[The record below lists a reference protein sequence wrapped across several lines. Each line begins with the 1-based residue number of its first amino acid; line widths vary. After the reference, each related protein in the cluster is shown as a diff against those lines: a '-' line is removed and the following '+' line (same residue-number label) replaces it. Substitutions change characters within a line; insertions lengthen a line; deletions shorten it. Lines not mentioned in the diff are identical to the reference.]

1 MTNMIALSGYQTP
14 AMESVGKVA
23 TVDADGPAAINNN
36 FTGAGS
42 IGFPVEVMI
51 ACTWNQDLAQQYGEM
66 MGKMCREMNI
76 AGWYAPGMNTHRT
89 PFGARNYEYF
99 SEDGTL
105 AGYISSATVKGAA
118 SQGVYVYIKHF
129 RRGSQ
134 VMLDVDGESMD
145 VLLKE
150 INFNPLKGQVDEID
164 FQALVK
170 GEKVQSVAEVILENH
185 DKVASGV
192 LQLLL
197 EEVPYR
203 ALPGDLI
210 EKVMV
215 DVGNLKVG
223 DSIKVGD
230 LDMAKNEK
238 VDLLIDPETI
248 IVTVSES
255 RNAVEEDTG
264 EEAEGGEA

>member
-1 MTNMIALSGYQTP
+1 MNTLKAEKRSMDVKAKRLRREGYVTGN
-14 AMESVGKVA
+14 VFGKE
-23 TVDADGPAAINNN
+23 IK
-36 FTGAGS
+36 GS
-42 IGFPVEVMI
+42 IPIKLE
-51 ACTWNQDLAQQYGEM
+51 
-66 MGKMCREMNI
+66 K
-76 AGWYAPGMNTHRT
+76 
-89 PFGARNYEYF
+89 
-99 SEDGTL
+99 
-105 AGYISSATVKGAA
+105 SAVDRLLK
-118 SQGVYVYIKHF
+118 IH

-134 VMLDVDGESMD
+134 VMLDVDVESMD

>member
-1 MTNMIALSGYQTP
+1 MNTLKAEKRDMSIKAKRLRREGYVTGNLF
-14 AMESVGKVA
+14 GKE
-23 TVDADGPAAINNN
+23 IK
-36 FTGAGS
+36 GS
-42 IGFPVEVMI
+42 IPIKLE
-51 ACTWNQDLAQQYGEM
+51 
-66 MGKMCREMNI
+66 K
-76 AGWYAPGMNTHRT
+76 
-89 PFGARNYEYF
+89 
-99 SEDGTL
+99 
-105 AGYISSATVKGAA
+105 SAVDRLLK
-118 SQGVYVYIKHF
+118 IH

-150 INFNPLKGQVDEID
+150 INFNSLKGQVDEID

-203 ALPGDLI
+203 ARPGDLI

>member
-118 SQGVYVYIKHF
+118 SQGVYAYIKHF
-129 RRGSQ
+129 AMYEMNAKMVCVWSNEQAIR
-134 VMLDVDGESMD
+134 EIY
-145 VLLKE
+145 LK
-150 INFNPLKGQVDEID
+150 PL
-164 FQALVK
+164 
-170 GEKVQSVAEVILENH
+170 S
-185 DKVASGV
+185 
-192 LQLLL
+192 
-197 EEVPYR
+197 
-203 ALPGDLI
+203 LI
-210 EKVMV
+210 H
-215 DVGNLKVG
+215 
-223 DSIKVGD
+223 I
-230 LDMAKNEK
+230 
-238 VDLLIDPETI
+238 
-248 IVTVSES
+248 
-255 RNAVEEDTG
+255 
-264 EEAEGGEA
+264 

>member
-1 MTNMIALSGYQTP
+1 MNTLKAEKRDMSIKAKRLRREGYVTGN
-14 AMESVGKVA
+14 VFGKE
-23 TVDADGPAAINNN
+23 IK
-36 FTGAGS
+36 GS
-42 IGFPVEVMI
+42 IPIKLEKSAV
-51 ACTWNQDLAQQYGEM
+51 DRLL
-66 MGKMCREMNI
+66 K
-76 AGWYAPGMNTHRT
+76 TH
-89 PFGARNYEYF
+89 
-99 SEDGTL
+99 
-105 AGYISSATVKGAA
+105 
-118 SQGVYVYIKHF
+118 

-134 VMLDVDGESMD
+134 VMLDIDGESMD

-210 EKVMV
+210 EKVII
-215 DVGNLKVG
+215 DVGNLKTG

>member
-1 MTNMIALSGYQTP
+1 MNTLKAEKRDMSIKAKRLRREGYVTGN
-14 AMESVGKVA
+14 VFGKE
-23 TVDADGPAAINNN
+23 IK
-36 FTGAGS
+36 GS
-42 IGFPVEVMI
+42 IPIKLE
-51 ACTWNQDLAQQYGEM
+51 
-66 MGKMCREMNI
+66 K
-76 AGWYAPGMNTHRT
+76 
-89 PFGARNYEYF
+89 
-99 SEDGTL
+99 
-105 AGYISSATVKGAA
+105 SAVDRLLKL
-118 SQGVYVYIKHF
+118 H

-203 ALPGDLI
+203 ALPGDLV

>member
-1 MTNMIALSGYQTP
+1 MNTLKAEKRDMSIKAKRLRREGYVTGN
-14 AMESVGKVA
+14 VFGKE
-23 TVDADGPAAINNN
+23 IK
-36 FTGAGS
+36 GS
-42 IGFPVEVMI
+42 IPIKLE
-51 ACTWNQDLAQQYGEM
+51 
-66 MGKMCREMNI
+66 K
-76 AGWYAPGMNTHRT
+76 
-89 PFGARNYEYF
+89 
-99 SEDGTL
+99 
-105 AGYISSATVKGAA
+105 SAVDRLLK
-118 SQGVYVYIKHF
+118 IH

-238 VDLLIDPETI
+238 VDLLIAPETI

>member
-1 MTNMIALSGYQTP
+1 MNTLKAEKRDMAIKAKRLRREGYVTGN
-14 AMESVGKVA
+14 VFGKE
-23 TVDADGPAAINNN
+23 IE
-36 FTGAGS
+36 GS
-42 IGFPVEVMI
+42 IPIKIEKS
-51 ACTWNQDLAQQYGEM
+51 AADRLLKTS
-66 MGKMCREMNI
+66 GK
-76 AGWYAPGMNTHRT
+76 
-89 PFGARNYEYF
+89 
-99 SEDGTL
+99 
-105 AGYISSATVKGAA
+105 
-118 SQGVYVYIKHF
+118 
-129 RRGSQ
+129 GSQ
-134 VMLDVDGESMD
+134 IMLDVDGQAMD
-145 VLLKE
+145 VLIKE
-150 INFNPLKGQVDEID
+150 IDFNPLKGQVDEID

-170 GEKVQSVAEVILENH
+170 GEKVHSVAEVVLINH
-185 DKVASGV
+185 DKVMNGV

>member
-1 MTNMIALSGYQTP
+1 MNTLKAEKRDMSIKAKRLRREGYVTGN
-14 AMESVGKVA
+14 VFGKE
-23 TVDADGPAAINNN
+23 IK
-36 FTGAGS
+36 GS
-42 IGFPVEVMI
+42 IPIKLEKSAV
-51 ACTWNQDLAQQYGEM
+51 DRLL
-66 MGKMCREMNI
+66 K
-76 AGWYAPGMNTHRT
+76 TH
-89 PFGARNYEYF
+89 
-99 SEDGTL
+99 
-105 AGYISSATVKGAA
+105 
-118 SQGVYVYIKHF
+118 

>member
-1 MTNMIALSGYQTP
+1 MNTLKAEKRDMSIKAKRLRREGYVTGN
-14 AMESVGKVA
+14 VFGKE
-23 TVDADGPAAINNN
+23 IK
-36 FTGAGS
+36 GS
-42 IGFPVEVMI
+42 IPIKLEKSAV
-51 ACTWNQDLAQQYGEM
+51 DRLL
-66 MGKMCREMNI
+66 K
-76 AGWYAPGMNTHRT
+76 TH
-89 PFGARNYEYF
+89 
-99 SEDGTL
+99 
-105 AGYISSATVKGAA
+105 
-118 SQGVYVYIKHF
+118 

-134 VMLDVDGESMD
+134 VMLDIDGESMD

-203 ALPGDLI
+203 ALPGDLV
-210 EKVMV
+210 EKVII
-215 DVGNLKVG
+215 DVGNLKTG

-255 RNAVEEDTG
+255 RNVVEEDTAEG
-264 EEAEGGEA
+264 AEGGES

>member
-1 MTNMIALSGYQTP
+1 MNTLKAEKRDMTIKAKRLRREGYVTGN
-14 AMESVGKVA
+14 VFGKE
-23 TVDADGPAAINNN
+23 IK
-36 FTGAGS
+36 GS
-42 IGFPVEVMI
+42 IPIKLE
-51 ACTWNQDLAQQYGEM
+51 
-66 MGKMCREMNI
+66 K
-76 AGWYAPGMNTHRT
+76 
-89 PFGARNYEYF
+89 
-99 SEDGTL
+99 
-105 AGYISSATVKGAA
+105 SAVDRLLK
-118 SQGVYVYIKHF
+118 IH

-203 ALPGDLI
+203 ALPGDLV

>member
-1 MTNMIALSGYQTP
+1 MNTLKAEKRDMSIKAKRLRREGYVTGN
-14 AMESVGKVA
+14 VFGKE
-23 TVDADGPAAINNN
+23 IK
-36 FTGAGS
+36 GS
-42 IGFPVEVMI
+42 IPIKLE
-51 ACTWNQDLAQQYGEM
+51 
-66 MGKMCREMNI
+66 K
-76 AGWYAPGMNTHRT
+76 
-89 PFGARNYEYF
+89 
-99 SEDGTL
+99 
-105 AGYISSATVKGAA
+105 SAVDRLLK
-118 SQGVYVYIKHF
+118 IH
-129 RRGSQ
+129 RRGTQ

-203 ALPGDLI
+203 ALPGDLV

>member
-1 MTNMIALSGYQTP
+1 MNTLKAEKRDMSIKAKRLRREGYVTGN
-14 AMESVGKVA
+14 VFGKE
-23 TVDADGPAAINNN
+23 IK
-36 FTGAGS
+36 GS
-42 IGFPVEVMI
+42 IPIKLEKSAV
-51 ACTWNQDLAQQYGEM
+51 DRLL
-66 MGKMCREMNI
+66 K
-76 AGWYAPGMNTHRT
+76 TH
-89 PFGARNYEYF
+89 
-99 SEDGTL
+99 
-105 AGYISSATVKGAA
+105 
-118 SQGVYVYIKHF
+118 

-134 VMLDVDGESMD
+134 VMLDIDGESMD

-203 ALPGDLI
+203 ALPGDLV

>member
-1 MTNMIALSGYQTP
+1 MNTLKAEKRDMSIKAKRLRREGYVTGN
-14 AMESVGKVA
+14 VFGKE
-23 TVDADGPAAINNN
+23 IK
-36 FTGAGS
+36 GS
-42 IGFPVEVMI
+42 IPIKLE
-51 ACTWNQDLAQQYGEM
+51 
-66 MGKMCREMNI
+66 K
-76 AGWYAPGMNTHRT
+76 
-89 PFGARNYEYF
+89 
-99 SEDGTL
+99 
-105 AGYISSATVKGAA
+105 SAVDRLLK
-118 SQGVYVYIKHF
+118 IH

-203 ALPGDLI
+203 ALPGDLV